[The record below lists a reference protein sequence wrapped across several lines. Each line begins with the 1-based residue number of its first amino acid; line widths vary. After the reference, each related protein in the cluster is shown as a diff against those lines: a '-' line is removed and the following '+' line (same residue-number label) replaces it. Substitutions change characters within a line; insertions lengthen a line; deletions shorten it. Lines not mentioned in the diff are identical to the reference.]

1 MEDCEFCAFYYID
14 EDGDATCEVELD
26 EDEYARFLSDR
37 SRRCPYFQKGGDAG
51 DYEIVRH
58 QM

>member
-1 MEDCEFCAFYYID
+1 MGECEMCAFFDVD
-14 EDGDATCEVELD
+14 EDGEEVCELELD
-26 EDEYARFLSDR
+26 EDEYARFLSNR
-37 SRRCPYFQKGGDAG
+37 SKKCPYFQKGGDAG